1 MTRSNMLDVSSLE
14 TITSFSRTNRIA
26 LVDVSAPV
34 WNGTDFAC
42 EDGNLLTDSIQM
54 RPRPS
59 PHWPVSEVRDGDD
72 HIIIPRLAL
81 SSDTRLQLHMD
92 HSPGWAHG
100 GSQYIIFEQPSPREL
115 SISMH
120 VHGINDYGLNILDVE
135 YEERSEV
142 TSFLSDVE
150 TIASLDCSSEDG
162 CSFAASIDSDLSTRI
177 TDVIDDSPTI
187 MTMTMN
193 YSGRNSTAS
202 RSTMS

>member
-1 MTRSNMLDVSSLE
+1 MTRSNLLDVSSLE
-14 TITSFSRTNRIA
+14 TISSLSRTNRIA
-26 LVDVSAPV
+26 LVDASAPV
-34 WNGTDFAC
+34 WDGTDSAC
-42 EDGNLLTDSIQM
+42 EDGNLLTDAIRT

-59 PHWPVSEVRDGDD
+59 PHWPASEVRDGVD

-100 GSQYIIFEQPSPREL
+100 GIQHVIFEQRSPREL

-120 VHGINDYGLNILDVE
+120 VHGINDYGMNILDVE

-177 TDVIDDSPTI
+177 TDVIDDSQQL
-187 MTMTMN
+187 
-193 YSGRNSTAS
+193 
-202 RSTMS
+202 